1 MIEPNFQNFFLAIA
15 GASAALIGLL
25 FVAVS
30 VAPEQVVGPK
40 ALALHQIRASMAL
53 TAFGSTL
60 VLSLIA
66 LMPHAHLGWP
76 ATIVGVGGTAFSLS
90 SLRHLRTALDARSQ
104 RLALSLLLV
113 FLCVMLFL
121 MSSGIRLLVDPR
133 DLDPVSDAGIAA
145 ISLIAIG
152 IDRSWELV
160 GGRTTGVTRMIH
172 DRIMGHSGSAVGADV
187 MAGPQLESSPSGHG
201 DLAFTTRGE
210 TLPDSPE
217 CSLSAGDQA
226 ELGKDG
232 RDMGASGSF
241 TDH

>member
-1 MIEPNFQNFFLAIA
+1 MIEQNFQNFFLAVA

-76 ATIVGVGGTAFSLS
+76 ATIVGAGGTAFSLS
-90 SLRHLRTALDARSQ
+90 SLRHMRSALDVPSQ

-113 FLCVMLFL
+113 FFCVMLFL

-133 DLDPVSDAGIAA
+133 DLDPVSNSGIAA
-145 ISLIAIG
+145 IALIAIG

-160 GGRTTGVTRMIH
+160 GGRTTGVTRLIN
-172 DRIMGHSGSAVGADV
+172 DRIMGRSRFPVATDSTDERQPGT
-187 MAGPQLESSPSGHG
+187 SPSDH
-201 DLAFTTRGE
+201 LA
-210 TLPDSPE
+210 
-217 CSLSAGDQA
+217 
-226 ELGKDG
+226 
-232 RDMGASGSF
+232 
-241 TDH
+241 